1 MESTGQ
7 PGKIHVSSATKAIL
21 DKFGTF
27 QMEQRGDVELKG
39 KGTVT
44 TYWLN
49 STTEGEARP
58 PTPQILTTDE
68 VPFPLLFAGMGK

>member
-1 MESTGQ
+1 MNSF
-7 PGKIHVSSATKAIL
+7 PAGKIHVSSATKAIL

-27 QMEQRGDVELKG
+27 QLEQRGDVELKG

-44 TYWLN
+44 TFWLN
-49 STTEGEARP
+49 STTEAEARA
-58 PTPQILTTDE
+58 PTPPQLTNDE